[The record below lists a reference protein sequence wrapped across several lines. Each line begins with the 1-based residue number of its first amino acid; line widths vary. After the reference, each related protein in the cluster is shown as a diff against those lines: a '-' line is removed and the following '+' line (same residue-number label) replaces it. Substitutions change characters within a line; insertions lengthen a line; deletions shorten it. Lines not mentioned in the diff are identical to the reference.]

1 MDDNSSKFFIDL
13 FAGCG
18 GLSLGLE
25 QAGFKPVLV
34 SELNKSA
41 AETYKSNRSEENII
55 YIPDVKNI
63 TEEKVKKFKNIDLV
77 CGGPPCQ
84 GYSAIGI
91 RRTHKAEKKTMPKN
105 RLYKQMIR
113 IIGLVEPKIFLF
125 ENVRGILTGRWTSG
139 GKKGEIFRSVFKDFH
154 DKLGEN
160 YHVRWELIKS
170 SSYGIPQNRPRL
182 FMVGLQKS
190 LNFCKKREKKLSG
203 SSEIILEDMKKDDSP
218 LKKGYGVDDEFFPKK
233 CDEKAPGPKELLD
246 DLVDPDYEKHGY
258 VNKKYLKK
266 TFISAKQKEMRK
278 RKNTTKDE
286 DYMKDGEELTE
297 QVYSKHNPLI
307 KEKFQYMIENNKIH
321 PDHKTKKFS
330 QKKLPAEWGGK
341 PPTIT
346 VTSLPDDYV
355 HYSQPRILTVREW
368 ARLQTFPDWYEFEGN
383 RTTGGNRRSG
393 TPQSTADQIET
404 PKYTQIGNAVPVE
417 LARQIGEHFKTLLD

>member
-1 MDDNSSKFFIDL
+1 MDDNSSKFIDL

-34 SELNKSA
+34 SELNESA
-41 AETYKSNRSEENII
+41 AKTYKINRNEEDFEFIR
-55 YIPDVKNI
+55 DVKDI
-63 TEEKVKKFKNIDLV
+63 KGEIVKDFNNIDLV

-105 RLYKQMIR
+105 RLYKEMIR
-113 IIGLVEPKIFLF
+113 IIDLVEPKIFLF
-125 ENVRGILTGRWTSG
+125 ENVRGILTGRWTSS
-139 GKKGEIFRSVFKDFH
+139 GKKGEIFRSVFKDFQE
-154 DKLGEN
+154 KLGKN
-160 YHVRWELIKS
+160 YYVRWELIKS

-190 LNFCKKREKKLSG
+190 LKFCKKREKKLSG
-203 SSEIILEDMKKDDSP
+203 SFKIIMEDMKKDDSP
-218 LKKGYGVDDEFFPKK
+218 LKKGFGVDDEFFPKK
-233 CDEKAPGPKELLD
+233 CDEKVPGPKDLLE
-246 DLVDPDYEKHGY
+246 DLVDANFEGHDYE
-258 VNKKYLKK
+258 NKKYLKK
-266 TFISAKQKEMRK
+266 PQITEKQKEMRL
-278 RKNTTKDE
+278 RKNAKNDE

-297 QVYSKHNPLI
+297 QVYSKHNDRI
-307 KEKFQYMIENNKIH
+307 KAKFQYMIDEGKIH
-321 PDHKTKKFS
+321 PNDKTKKFS
-330 QKKLPAEWGGK
+330 QKALKEKWDDNLPN
-341 PPTIT
+341 IT

-404 PKYTQIGNAVPVE
+404 PKYTQIGNAVPVD
-417 LARQIGEHFKTLLD
+417 LARQIGEHFITLLD